1 MDRKLPAHFLRF
13 KQAHPDVVNA
23 FEELGR
29 HVHDGGPLSE
39 RERRL
44 VKLGIAIGVNTEGAV
59 HSAMRQALGGECS
72 PADAEHVALLAI
84 TTLGWP
90 RAMAAMSWVYDMTE
104 REGEAEGD
112 AGGGI

>member
-13 KQAHPDVVNA
+13 KQAHPDVVKA

-29 HVHDGGPLSE
+29 RVHDGGPLSE

-44 VKLGIAIGVNTEGAV
+44 VKLGIAIGANSEGAV

-72 PADAEHVALLAI
+72 HADAEHVALLAI

-90 RAMAAMSWVYDMTE
+90 RAMAALSWVYDMTE
-104 REGEAEGD
+104 GEGEAE

>member
-1 MDRKLPAHFLRF
+1 MEHKLPSHFLRF
-13 KQAHPDVVNA
+13 QQEHPDVAHA
-23 FEELGR
+23 FEVLGK

-59 HSAMRQALGGECS
+59 HSALRQASAGGCS
-72 PADAEHVALLAI
+72 QEDVEHVALLAI

-90 RAMAAMSWVYDMTE
+90 RAMAAMSWVYDGLDD
-104 REGEAEGD
+104 GESVED
-112 AGGGI
+112 